1 MLQKI
6 QFFSKKTNNFYQ
18 LFPTKTIP
26 TLRINGVPMHRYIKI
41 DPLVDT
47 KSKIAALKPNGTVL
61 DTCTGLGYTSI
72 YSAKSPEVNEVITF
86 ERDPEVL
93 KITKMNESS
102 NDLFTDKKIKII
114 NKDVSL
120 GIKELDDST
129 FDCIMHDPPTFTI
142 SPVLYELKFYKE
154 LYRVLKNNGRLWH
167 YAPTPGKAKSQSK
180 ANNFVLVIINK
191 LKEAGFKKIFHDEKS
206 SGIIARK

>member
-1 MLQKI
+1 MQEKI

-41 DPLVDT
+41 DPQTDT
-47 KSKIAALKPNGTVL
+47 ESKINALNPIGKVL
-61 DTCTGLGYTSI
+61 DTCTGLGYTAI
-72 YSAKSPEVNEVITF
+72 YSARSPKVTSVITF
-86 ERDPEVL
+86 EKDSEVL

-102 NDLFTDKKIKII
+102 EELFTNEKIKTI

-120 GIKELDDST
+120 AIKDLEDSS

-142 SPVLYELKFYKE
+142 SPDLYQLKFYKE
-154 LYRVLKNNGRLWH
+154 LYRVLKPQGNLWH
-167 YAPTPGKAKSQSK
+167 YTPKPGKTKGKSD
-180 ANNFVLVIINK
+180 NFISNIIKK
-191 LKEAGFKKIFHDEKS
+191 LKEAGFRSIIQDKNS
-206 SGIIARK
+206 SGIIAKK